1 MHYKKTFLLYIGGFL
16 TVLCLPMFVYAVND
30 PLSQQWAFNDTGVYT
45 AWVKT
50 QGSRDVIVAIIDNGF
65 DMLHPDLL
73 GNAWQNTDEVA
84 NNGID
89 DDNNGYVD
97 DVWGWSFIPE
107 DVDGNGIFSDR
118 ELLGTNNPRPR
129 PEGLTDI
136 EKQEGILHHGT
147 VVAGLIGAVG
157 NNGKG
162 LSGVAQQ
169 VRLMN
174 VRVVDESGQGTF
186 NMLDEAIRYAV
197 DNGASVINM
206 SLVGPGN
213 EDIKSAIEYAYKK
226 GVVVIAAAGNN
237 RQDLNLS
244 PLYPLCEDVGLAEQ
258 HILGVSSID
267 EEHHISSFSNQGYT
281 CIDITA
287 PGDDVTS
294 TVRFSPTNGLFDQ
307 YLGGWHGTSFAAPL
321 VSGAAALIKAI
332 QPSWGPKEIYEALLS
347 TVHRTAGQDDAVYQE
362 LFGAGLLQV
371 DKAVAYALERVTAN
385 KDFRDILFVSAQTG
399 ISDNST
405 EGKPSTVY
413 AKALQD
419 IDDVANYAID
429 GQSGFITVQ
438 KKSNTERLIT
448 RYTGDWEFVGSFT
461 ILASGPLHIA
471 SFDNTLFVSPDYPD
485 TILFSAYSFA
495 GSLLS
500 QYNLP
505 HKHSGVSLAVSDS
518 GVLYTYS
525 AQPTLTVQHFD
536 APFTQETSHFTVQS
550 LVKRGSIVAAD
561 IDGDHVEE
569 IALGGAV
576 GDRPLMSYYEHD
588 GTYKRTFSAYDS
600 YVGGFSLRF
609 VDYDRDGKDG
619 IITIPFNNSEPV
631 RIWTNKSKKIAEW
644 QTFSS
649 SRIVDQIATV
659 RFF

>member
-1 MHYKKTFLLYIGGFL
+1 MFYKKRVVGIIVVFFA
-16 TVLCLPMFVYAVND
+16 VLCMPQFVHAVND
-30 PLSQQWAFNDTGVYT
+30 PLSQQWAYNDTGVYA
-45 AWVKT
+45 AWAKT
-50 QGSRDVIVAIIDNGF
+50 QGSRDVIVAVIDNGF
-65 DMLHPDLL
+65 DMLHPDIL
-73 GNAWQNTDEVA
+73 GNAWTNTDEVA

-89 DDNNGYVD
+89 DDNNGYID

-107 DVDGNGIFSDR
+107 DVDGDGVLSDR
-118 ELLGTNNPRPR
+118 ELLGMNNPRPR
-129 PEGLTDI
+129 PEGLTN
-136 EKQEGILHHGT
+136 EQKQEGILHHGT

-157 NNGKG
+157 NNAKG

-213 EDIKSAIEYAYKK
+213 EEITAAIEYAYKE
-226 GVVVIAAAGNN
+226 GVVVVAAAGNN

-244 PLYPLCEDVGLAEQ
+244 PLYPLCEDAGVGEQ
-258 HILGVSSID
+258 RILGVSSID
-267 EEHHISSFSNQGYT
+267 EAHHISSFSNQGST

-287 PGDDVTS
+287 PGDGVTS
-294 TVRFSPTNGLFDQ
+294 TVRFSPTNGLTEQ

-321 VSGAAALIKAI
+321 VSGAAALVKAI
-332 QPSWGPKEIYEALLS
+332 QPSWGPKEIYTALLS
-347 TVHRTAGQDDAVYQE
+347 TVHRTAGQDDAVYKE

-385 KDFRDILFVSAQTG
+385 KDFQDILFVSAQTG
-399 ISDNST
+399 VSENSM
-405 EGKPSTVY
+405 EWHPSTVY
-413 AKALQD
+413 SNTLQN
-419 IDDVANYAID
+419 IDDVTMYAFD
-429 GQSGFITVQ
+429 GQSGYLTVQ
-438 KKSNTERLIT
+438 KKNNAERLIT
-448 RYTGDWEFVGSFT
+448 RYTEDWESVGSF
-461 ILASGPLHIA
+461 AVSAVGPLHIA
-471 SFDNTLFVSPDYPD
+471 SFENTIFVSPEYSD
-485 TILFSAYSFA
+485 TLLFSAYSLS
-495 GSLLS
+495 GSLLTE
-500 QYNLP
+500 Y
-505 HKHSGVSLAVSDS
+505 HVTHEHSGASLGVSES

-525 AQPTLTVQHFD
+525 AQPSLTVQRFD

-550 LVKRGSIVAAD
+550 LSKRGSIAVAD
-561 IDGDHVEE
+561 IDGDHIEE
-569 IALGGAV
+569 LALGGAV
-576 GDRPLMSYYEHD
+576 GDRPLMSYYEQD
-588 GTYKRTFSAYDS
+588 GTYRRTFIAYDS
-600 YVGGFSLRF
+600 YVHGFSIHS
-609 VDYDRDGKDG
+609 VDYDRDGRDD
-619 IITIPFNNSEPV
+619 IVTIPYANTQPV